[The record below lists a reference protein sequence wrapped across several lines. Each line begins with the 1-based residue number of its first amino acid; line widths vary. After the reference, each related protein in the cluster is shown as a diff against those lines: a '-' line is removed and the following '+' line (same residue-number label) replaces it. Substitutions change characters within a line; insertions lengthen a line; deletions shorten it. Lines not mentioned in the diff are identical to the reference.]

1 MRRLTPA
8 VASLIVV
15 FLAPIAS
22 AQAWRAMGPPGGDVR
37 VLAADPRNPQQLYL
51 GTADG
56 HVFGSQ
62 DGGERW
68 ELLGRAGHT
77 RDGVITAIIVHPS
90 FVRASSLA
98 TVRASW
104 LATRSG
110 RVLYAALWTLDPA
123 HGGGVFRS
131 DDGGRTWSASGL
143 QGQAVRALAMAPSD
157 PNVLVAGTLDG
168 IYRSLDAGGTWV
180 RISPEGHEEIRNL
193 DSLSI
198 DPMNPEV
205 IYAGTYHLPWKTE
218 DGGRNWFP
226 IHEGMLDDS
235 DVMSILIDHANPQ
248 RVYASACSGIYRSDD
263 AGMQWRKI
271 QGIPFSA
278 RRTHVIKQHP
288 LDSQIVYAGTT
299 EGLWKSADGGES
311 WRRMTPRDWVVNA
324 LEINPDFAGRLVMGT
339 EHLGVMVS
347 DDGGATFRAANYGFH
362 HRRILALAISH
373 GPVSGQ
379 SLSWGFGRVL
389 AVLANSAEPA
399 LATEDGGFTW
409 SPLGPGL
416 EKEKLLRVYATPAS
430 DGREAG
436 WLVTLAGGGLMRY
449 DTARRRWLRFGSWTP
464 ATAAR
469 PAPAKRGARQ
479 AAARKP
485 RSLDTQVHDI
495 VFAGDVWFAATPAG
509 LLASRNG
516 GATWQPRP
524 FDLASL
530 PNGEG
535 LAIPV
540 RSVRASSDAQRLW
553 VASLRGMA
561 FSLDG
566 GENWTWRDLPLEAGA
581 ARRLDVAPDGTLL
594 ASAASAL
601 YISRDDGQS
610 WQQAGAGLPAAG
622 VEDVALLGDAA
633 APVYLAAMQSGGL
646 FLSEDQGR
654 TWQRVEGEV
663 ADGHFPVVTPTAAGE
678 WILAASSTEGLYA
691 LEVPATTARSGAAN
705 ASGPR

>member
-1 MRRLTPA
+1 
-8 VASLIVV
+8 
-15 FLAPIAS
+15 
-22 AQAWRAMGPPGGDVR
+22 MGPPGGDVR

-51 GTADG
+51 GTTDG
-56 HVFGSQ
+56 HLFGSQ

-68 ELLGRAGHT
+68 ELLGRAGYT

-90 FVRASSLA
+90 
-98 TVRASW
+98 
-104 LATRSG
+104 TRSG

-123 HGGGVFRS
+123 RGGGVFRS
-131 DDGGRTWSASGL
+131 EDGGRTWSASGL
-143 QGQAVRALAMAPSD
+143 RGQAVRALVMAPSD

-168 IYRSLDAGGTWV
+168 IYRSPDAGGTWA

-193 DSLSI
+193 DSLAI

-263 AGMQWRKI
+263 AGVQWRKI

-339 EHLGVMVS
+339 ERLGVMVS
-347 DDGGATFRAANYGFH
+347 DDDGATFRAANHGFH

-373 GPVSGQ
+373 EPVSGQ
-379 SLSWGFGRVL
+379 SVSWAFGRVL
-389 AVLANSAEPA
+389 AVLANSAESA

-436 WLVTLAGGGLMRY
+436 WLAALDGGGLMRY
-449 DTARRRWLRFGSWTP
+449 DTARRR
-464 ATAAR
+464 
-469 PAPAKRGARQ
+469 
-479 AAARKP
+479 
-485 RSLDTQVHDI
+485 
-495 VFAGDVWFAATPAG
+495 
-509 LLASRNG
+509 
-516 GATWQPRP
+516 
-524 FDLASL
+524 
-530 PNGEG
+530 
-535 LAIPV
+535 
-540 RSVRASSDAQRLW
+540 
-553 VASLRGMA
+553 
-561 FSLDG
+561 
-566 GENWTWRDLPLEAGA
+566 
-581 ARRLDVAPDGTLL
+581 
-594 ASAASAL
+594 
-601 YISRDDGQS
+601 
-610 WQQAGAGLPAAG
+610 
-622 VEDVALLGDAA
+622 
-633 APVYLAAMQSGGL
+633 
-646 FLSEDQGR
+646 
-654 TWQRVEGEV
+654 
-663 ADGHFPVVTPTAAGE
+663 
-678 WILAASSTEGLYA
+678 
-691 LEVPATTARSGAAN
+691 
-705 ASGPR
+705 

>member
-1 MRRLTPA
+1 
-8 VASLIVV
+8 
-15 FLAPIAS
+15 
-22 AQAWRAMGPPGGDVR
+22 MGPPGGDVR

-56 HVFGSQ
+56 HVFGST

-68 ELLGRAGHT
+68 ELLGRAGPA

-90 FVRASSLA
+90 FVGARSLA
-98 TVRASW
+98 TVGASSF
-104 LATRSG
+104 ATRIG

-157 PNVLVAGTLDG
+157 PDVLVAGTLDG
-168 IYRSLDAGGTWV
+168 IYRSRDAGGTWE
-180 RISPEGHEEIRNL
+180 RISPESHEEIRNL
-193 DSLSI
+193 DSLAI
-198 DPMNPEV
+198 DPMDPEV
-205 IYAGTYHLPWKTE
+205 IYAGTYHLPWKTG

-263 AGMQWRKI
+263 SGMQWRKI

-299 EGLWKSADGGES
+299 EGLWKSANGGES

-339 EHLGVMVS
+339 ERLGVMVS
-347 DDGGATFRAANYGFH
+347 DDDGATFRAANHGFH

-373 GPVSGQ
+373 EPVSGQ
-379 SLSWGFGRVL
+379 SVSGRFGRVL
-389 AVLANSAEPA
+389 AVLANAAEPA

-409 SPLGPGL
+409 SPLGAGL
-416 EKEKLLRVYATPAS
+416 EREKLMRAYAPPAS
-430 DGREAG
+430 DGREVG

-449 DTARRRWLRFGSWTP
+449 DNAQGRWLRFGSWTP
-464 ATAAR
+464 PSATAGAP
-469 PAPAKRGARQ
+469 PASRRKRGTRRTATSRLRPLDVQIDDMAFAR
-479 AAARKP
+479 
-485 RSLDTQVHDI
+485 
-495 VFAGDVWFAATPAG
+495 DVWFAATSAG

-516 GATWQPRP
+516 GATWQLRP
-524 FDLASL
+524 FDLGAL
-530 PNGEG
+530 PEGEG

-540 RSVRASSDAQRLW
+540 RSVRASFDAQRLW

-561 FSLDG
+561 FSRDG
-566 GENWTWRDLPLEAGA
+566 GANWTWRDLPLEAGA
-581 ARRLDVAPDGTLL
+581 ARRLDVAPDGTQL

-622 VEDVALLGDAA
+622 VQDVAVLAAMQQGA

-646 FLSEDQGR
+646 YLSEDQGR
-654 TWQRVEGEV
+654 TWQRVEGEL
-663 ADGHFPVVTPTAAGE
+663 ADGHFPAVASTAAGD

-691 LEVPATTARSGAAN
+691 LEVPVTAARSGTAN

>member
-8 VASLIVV
+8 VACLFAVS
-15 FLAPIAS
+15 LAPLAS
-22 AQAWRAMGPPGGDVR
+22 ARAWRAMGPPGGDVR

-51 GTADG
+51 GTTDG

-68 ELLGRAGHT
+68 ELLGRAGYT
-77 RDGVITAIIVHPS
+77 RDGVITAILVHPS
-90 FVRASSLA
+90 FIRASS
-98 TVRASW
+98 

-123 HGGGVFRS
+123 RGGGVFRS
-131 DDGGRTWSASGL
+131 EDGGRTWSASGL
-143 QGQAVRALAMAPSD
+143 RGQAVRALVMAPSD
-157 PNVLVAGTLDG
+157 PDVLVAGTLDG
-168 IYRSLDAGGTWV
+168 IYRSPDAGGTWA

-193 DSLSI
+193 DSLAI

-263 AGMQWRKI
+263 AGVQWRKI

-311 WRRMTPRDWVVNA
+311 WHRMTPRDWVVNT

-339 EHLGVMVS
+339 ERLGVMVS
-347 DDGGATFRAANYGFH
+347 DDDGATFRAANHGFH
-362 HRRILALAISH
+362 HRRILALATSH
-373 GPVSGQ
+373 EPVSGQ
-379 SLSWGFGRVL
+379 SVSWAFGRVL
-389 AVLANSAEPA
+389 AVLANSAESA

-436 WLVTLAGGGLMRY
+436 WL
-449 DTARRRWLRFGSWTP
+449 
-464 ATAAR
+464 AA
-469 PAPAKRGARQ
+469 
-479 AAARKP
+479 
-485 RSLDTQVHDI
+485 LD
-495 VFAGDVWFAATPAG
+495 
-509 LLASRNG
+509 
-516 GATWQPRP
+516 
-524 FDLASL
+524 
-530 PNGEG
+530 
-535 LAIPV
+535 
-540 RSVRASSDAQRLW
+540 
-553 VASLRGMA
+553 
-561 FSLDG
+561 
-566 GENWTWRDLPLEAGA
+566 
-581 ARRLDVAPDGTLL
+581 
-594 ASAASAL
+594 
-601 YISRDDGQS
+601 
-610 WQQAGAGLPAAG
+610 
-622 VEDVALLGDAA
+622 
-633 APVYLAAMQSGGL
+633 
-646 FLSEDQGR
+646 
-654 TWQRVEGEV
+654 
-663 ADGHFPVVTPTAAGE
+663 
-678 WILAASSTEGLYA
+678 
-691 LEVPATTARSGAAN
+691 
-705 ASGPR
+705 

>member
-1 MRRLTPA
+1 
-8 VASLIVV
+8 
-15 FLAPIAS
+15 
-22 AQAWRAMGPPGGDVR
+22 MGPPGGDVR

-51 GTADG
+51 GTTDG
-56 HVFGSQ
+56 HVFGSS

-90 FVRASSLA
+90 FVSARSLA
-98 TVRASW
+98 TVGARS
-104 LATRSG
+104 LATVGASSFATRIG

-123 HGGGVFRS
+123 RGGGIFRS

-157 PNVLVAGTLDG
+157 PDVLVAGTLDG
-168 IYRSLDAGGTWV
+168 IYRSRDAGGAWE

-193 DSLSI
+193 DSLAI
-198 DPMNPEV
+198 DPMNPEI

-235 DVMSILIDHANPQ
+235 DVMSILIDGANPQ

-263 AGMQWRKI
+263 SGVQWRKI

-288 LDSQIVYAGTT
+288 LDPQIVYAGTT
-299 EGLWKSADGGES
+299 EGLWKSANGGES

-339 EHLGVMVS
+339 ERLGVMVS
-347 DDGGATFRAANYGFH
+347 DDDGATFRAANHGFH

-373 GPVSGQ
+373 EPVSGQ
-379 SLSWGFGRVL
+379 SVSWRFGRVL

-409 SPLGPGL
+409 APLGVGL

-430 DGREAG
+430 DGRQAG
-436 WLVTLAGGGLMRY
+436 WLVTLAGGGLMRC
-449 DTARRRWLRFGSWTP
+449 DNAQGRWLRFGRWTP
-464 ATAAR
+464 PSATASQALR
-469 PAPAKRGARQ
+469 RKRGTRRTATSRLQ
-479 AAARKP
+479 P
-485 RSLDTQVHDI
+485 LDVQIDDLA
-495 VFAGDVWFAATPAG
+495 FAGDVWFAATPAG
-509 LLASRNG
+509 LLASRDG
-516 GATWQPRP
+516 GATWQLRP

-530 PNGEG
+530 PEGEG

-561 FSLDG
+561 FSRDG
-566 GENWTWRDLPLEAGA
+566 GASWTWRDLPLEAGA
-581 ARRLDVAPDGTLL
+581 ALRLDVAPDGTLL

-601 YISRDDGQS
+601 YTSRDEGQS
-610 WQQAGAGLPAAG
+610 WQPAGAGLPAAG
-622 VEDVALLGDAA
+622 VQDVAVLAPVQGA

-654 TWQRVEGEV
+654 TWQRVEGEL
-663 ADGHFPVVTPTAAGE
+663 ADGHFPAITSTAVGD
-678 WILAASSTEGLYA
+678 WIFAASSTEGVYA

-705 ASGPR
+705 DGPR

>member
-8 VASLIVV
+8 VACLFVV
-15 FLAPIAS
+15 SLAPIAS
-22 AQAWRAMGPPGGDVR
+22 AQGWRAMGPPGGDVR

-56 HVFGSQ
+56 HVFGSS

-68 ELLGRAGHT
+68 ELLGRAGQT

-90 FVRASSLA
+90 FRASA
-98 TVRASW
+98 

-143 QGQAVRALAMAPSD
+143 RGQAVRALVMAPSD
-157 PNVLVAGTLDG
+157 PDVLVAGTLDG
-168 IYRSLDAGGTWV
+168 IYRSRDAGGAWA

-193 DSLSI
+193 DSLAI

-218 DGGRNWFP
+218 DGGRTWFP

-235 DVMSILIDHANPQ
+235 DVMSILIDHTNPQ

-263 AGMQWRKI
+263 AGIQWRKI

-278 RRTHVIKQHP
+278 RRTHVIRQHP

-299 EGLWKSADGGES
+299 EGLWKSANGGES

-347 DDGGATFRAANYGFH
+347 DDDGATFREANYGFH

-373 GPVSGQ
+373 EPVPGQ
-379 SLSWGFGRVL
+379 SVSWGFGRVL

-416 EKEKLLRVYATPAS
+416 EKEKLLRVYATPAHN
-430 DGREAG
+430 GHEAG

-449 DTARRRWLRFGSWTP
+449 DAARRRWLRFGSWTP
-464 ATAAR
+464 PAGAASASPAAR
-469 PAPAKRGARQ
+469 QKRGTR
-479 AAARKP
+479 RTP
-485 RSLDTQVHDI
+485 MHRGLRSLDTQVHDI
-495 VFAGDVWFAATPAG
+495 AFAGDVWFAATPAG
-509 LLASRNG
+509 LLASRDG
-516 GATWQPRP
+516 GATWQLRP
-524 FDLASL
+524 FDSASL
-530 PNGEG
+530 PEDEG

-540 RSVRASSDAQRLW
+540 RSVRASPDAQRLW

-561 FSLDG
+561 FSRDG
-566 GENWTWRDLPLEAGA
+566 GASWTWRDLPLEAGA
-581 ARRLDVAPDGTLL
+581 AQRLDVAPDGTLL

-601 YISRDDGQS
+601 YISRDDGES
-610 WQQAGAGLPAAG
+610 WQQAAAGLPAAG

-646 FLSEDQGR
+646 FVSEDQGR
-654 TWQRVEGEV
+654 TWQRVEGEL
-663 ADGHFPVVTPTAAGE
+663 ADGHFPVVTPAAAGE

-691 LEVPATTARSGAAN
+691 LELPATAARSGAAN
-705 ASGPR
+705 ANGPR